1 MQLQMRCNKCEQ
13 IQTWHCSMWQV
24 TIVIY
29 VRPLHCTARSY
40 NGHKMG
46 WVARCNNF
54 QLKSRVKC
62 CKQSM
67 CSLASNQSNIPC
79 MNNSYR
85 RWVIRDVIAICLL
98 HHYLPQ
104 LSILH
109 SLHLRNSRSYLHL
122 ALANFTGFMT
132 LLRPE
137 GGLTQPFE
145 QPQQTYKKEHFCVSQ
160 EQSQIIRRAVLLHLI
175 CQKLL

>member
-1 MQLQMRCNKCEQ
+1 MCYNKCEQ

-24 TIVIY
+24 TIVIC

-40 NGHKMG
+40 NGHKTG
-46 WVARCNNF
+46 WVVHFNNS
-54 QLKSRVKC
+54 QLMLRVKF

-67 CSLASNQSNIPC
+67 CSQASNQSNLPC
-79 MNNSYR
+79 INNSYR
-85 RWVIRDVIAICLL
+85 HRVIRDVRAICLL
-98 HHYLPQ
+98 HHYLPL
-104 LSILH
+104 LSIQH
-109 SLHLRNSRSYLHL
+109 SLHHRNFCSYLHL